1 MGPVGWTGRARVWEV
16 WGGEPA
22 VSGGAWL
29 RRVALGYVWE
39 AEGRPRPGEV
49 EGDRP
54 GLCWQSPG
62 DPLRPSGP
70 GRPPSAPQTDPRV
83 SRQGPASPGAA
94 GSPPQAPQT
103 RVSAS
108 RADRPRAGRL
118 LGASRR
124 GWFCPSLCPS
134 EEPGTSG
141 TPEPLGPASR
151 RPPGLRSPLS
161 PVKPKE
167 CLRGATLGA
176 QAPESRGQGHLRVPP
191 RVPGQPE
198 GPRQPGR
205 PQRPVPRPFP
215 GLQSPGCPPE
225 GTLGVPS
232 PPLQARASPSRRGA
246 SLGPHV
252 QPHRDP
258 SGPDPPTG
266 PSLCPPAPL
275 QPSLHPRPQLLAS
288 PGPPGQ
294 PEGPRQPG
302 RVAFP
307 LPWPLLPASHPSPLS
322 LPPHRV
328 HQAGRRDPGGPVSVP
343 PAAAQS
349 LPPGKGA
356 SFSPPSLRPR
366 LLCTVCKVQPPTP
379 VHGSRAQ
386 PRPPLPTVDR
396 PSVHPGHPRPPVST
410 PVPSRGDFM

>member
-1 MGPVGWTGRARVWEV
+1 M
-16 WGGEPA
+16 
-22 VSGGAWL
+22 
-29 RRVALGYVWE
+29 
-39 AEGRPRPGEV
+39 

-246 SLGPHV
+246 SSSPQV
-252 QPHRDP
+252 QSHRDP
-258 SGPDPPTG
+258 SGPDPP
-266 PSLCPPAPL
+266 PALLFPPTPL

-379 VHGSRAQ
+379 VHGSQAQ
-386 PRPPLPTVDR
+386 PRPPLPTLDR

>member
-1 MGPVGWTGRARVWEV
+1 M
-16 WGGEPA
+16 
-22 VSGGAWL
+22 
-29 RRVALGYVWE
+29 
-39 AEGRPRPGEV
+39 

-70 GRPPSAPQTDPRV
+70 GRSPSAPQTDPRV
-83 SRQGPASPGAA
+83 SRQGPASSGAA

-246 SLGPHV
+246 SLGPQV

-258 SGPDPPTG
+258 SGPDPP
-266 PSLCPPAPL
+266 
-275 QPSLHPRPQLLAS
+275 
-288 PGPPGQ
+288 
-294 PEGPRQPG
+294 
-302 RVAFP
+302 
-307 LPWPLLPASHPSPLS
+307 
-322 LPPHRV
+322 
-328 HQAGRRDPGGPVSVP
+328 RRPVSLSPCSSPTFTP
-343 PAAAQS
+343 P
-349 LPPGKGA
+349 
-356 SFSPPSLRPR
+356 
-366 LLCTVCKVQPPTP
+366 
-379 VHGSRAQ
+379 
-386 PRPPLPTVDR
+386 
-396 PSVHPGHPRPPVST
+396 
-410 PVPSRGDFM
+410 

>member
-1 MGPVGWTGRARVWEV
+1 M
-16 WGGEPA
+16 
-22 VSGGAWL
+22 
-29 RRVALGYVWE
+29 
-39 AEGRPRPGEV
+39 

-70 GRPPSAPQTDPRV
+70 GRSPSAPQTDPRV
-83 SRQGPASPGAA
+83 SRQGPASSGAA

-108 RADRPRAGRL
+108 RADWPRAGRL

-205 PQRPVPRPFP
+205 
-215 GLQSPGCPPE
+215 
-225 GTLGVPS
+225 
-232 PPLQARASPSRRGA
+232 
-246 SLGPHV
+246 
-252 QPHRDP
+252 
-258 SGPDPPTG
+258 
-266 PSLCPPAPL
+266 
-275 QPSLHPRPQLLAS
+275 
-288 PGPPGQ
+288 
-294 PEGPRQPG
+294 
-302 RVAFP
+302 VAFP

-379 VHGSRAQ
+379 VHGPRAQ
-386 PRPPLPTVDR
+386 PRPPLSTLDR
-396 PSVHPGHPRPPVST
+396 PSVHPAHPRPPVST